1 MKITFGSVKTLVTL
15 AGFSLLYCALTACH
29 SDKPTQ
35 LGISQPSSP
44 AASPTATE
52 LPATIAPLS
61 NRFNRVLVGTIDG
74 KHAIQMDLGRNDE
87 SLFGRY
93 FYAKSADRKY
103 LDLSGQI
110 DASGKAELTEMS
122 GDKETGFF
130 TGKLV
135 NEVRGETSTLKFT
148 GTWAKAKGAQEMT
161 VTLTEKVFDLGG
173 PKLTTKEQKEEN
185 KKQKL
190 SIEVAYPQLTGP
202 QLAGSSDANA
212 EKFNTTI
219 SEMIAKQV
227 KGFKNDN
234 KESLKEA
241 AESADA
247 DRPGNSLDISYTVAH
262 ADKNLI
268 SLHFSNYSYTGGA
281 HGNTAS
287 VTYNYDLNRGVML
300 KLADLF
306 PPNSNYLK
314 IISDYCLAAL
324 KKRDLGDDEQI
335 RGGAGPKAD
344 NYGSWNITPDGL
356 QITFDAYQ
364 VAAYAAGPQE
374 VVVPYSVL
382 KPIIKPDGPLA
393 AFVK

>member
-1 MKITFGSVKTLVTL
+1 MKLTFASVKTNVML
-15 AGFSLLYCALTACH
+15 AGISLLCCSLTGCH
-29 SDKPTQ
+29 SDKPAQ
-35 LGISQPSSP
+35 LGITQPTSSSP
-44 AASPTATE
+44 AVSPTATE
-52 LPATIAPLS
+52 LPSVIGPLPS
-61 NRFNRVLVGTIDG
+61 RFNRVLVGTIDN
-74 KHAIQMDLGRNDE
+74 KHTIQMDLGRNDE

-93 FYAKSADRKY
+93 FYAKNADRKY

-110 DASGKAELTEMS
+110 DASGKAELNEMA
-122 GDKETGFF
+122 GEKQTGIF

-135 NEVRGETSTLKFT
+135 NEIRGEASTLKFT
-148 GTWAKAKGAQEMT
+148 GTWAKAKGAQAMT

-173 PKLTTKEQKEEN
+173 PKLITKEQKEEN

-190 SIEVAYPQLTGP
+190 SIEVVFP
-202 QLAGSSDANA
+202 QLAGSADANA
-212 EKFNTTI
+212 EKFNKTI

-234 KESLKEA
+234 KDYLKEV

-281 HGNTAS
+281 HGNTNS

-306 PPNSNYLK
+306 QPNSNYLK
-314 IISDYCLAAL
+314 VISDYCIKEV
-324 KKRDLGDDEQI
+324 KKSDLTDDEWI
-335 RGGAGPKAD
+335 RNGAGPKAE
-344 NYGSWNITPDGL
+344 NYQSWNITPEGL

-374 VVVPYSVL
+374 VVVSYSVL

-393 AFVK
+393 AFTK